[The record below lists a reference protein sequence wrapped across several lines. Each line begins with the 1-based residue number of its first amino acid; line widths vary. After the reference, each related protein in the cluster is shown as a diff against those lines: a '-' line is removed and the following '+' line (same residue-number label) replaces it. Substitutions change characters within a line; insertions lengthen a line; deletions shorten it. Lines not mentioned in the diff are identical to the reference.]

1 MARKLKIDTGGTTYA
16 PYSPGITVK
25 DHIWLSGQVAVEA
38 GADIGSQTHAALA
51 KVDALLAV
59 ANSSRADLVKVTILL
74 SSMDDY
80 GAVNEIYGAWLG
92 DTMPPSRAAYEV
104 SRLPLD
110 ALIEIVCE
118 AFRGSGGVDSMD

>member
-1 MARKLKIDTGGTTYA
+1 MARKLKIDTGGITYA

-51 KVDALLAV
+51 KVDALLAA

-110 ALIEIVCE
+110 GLIEIVCE
-118 AFRGSGGVDSMD
+118 AFRGSGAADSMD